1 MDDELLA
8 RVGLLLLPDQLR
20 SPMLEYIA
28 RTLDVRINASLR
40 ARMSDE
46 QRQEFRRLS
55 DLGDAPVRLWLERN
69 FSDFLDIADE
79 EFEKLRADILSVAPD
94 ILRDEGITES

>member
-1 MDDELLA
+1 MGDELLE
-8 RVGLLLLPDQLR
+8 RVGLLLLHDQLR

-28 RTLDVRINASLR
+28 RTLDIRINTSLR

-46 QRQEFRRLS
+46 ERQEFQRLS

-69 FSDFLDIADE
+69 FPDFMNIADE
-79 EFEKLRADILSVAPD
+79 EFDKLCADILSVAPD